1 LGRVHA
7 KLVAVDLHAIVTVI
21 DIFSFCCRHPLFGG
35 IMFDVERL
43 LGQML
48 GGSAL
53 GKVAGSVGSGL
64 GSVNGGIG
72 SGLSK
77 GALGIGALGVAWAA
91 FEHFQEQNK
100 QAQNAGPG
108 VPPPMPS
115 MPPPPPMAMPAP
127 EAAVNA
133 LPAAENDREADA
145 AHLIR
150 AMIAAANADGK
161 IDAEERSRVLERAL
175 SAGLSPATQQFL
187 LAQLNAPAALSEIV
201 TQTRDH
207 LKRETYG
214 ASLMAIT
221 NDTDAEK
228 QYLAALA
235 AGLGLSAQDADRIE
249 AALR

>member
-1 LGRVHA
+1 
-7 KLVAVDLHAIVTVI
+7 
-21 DIFSFCCRHPLFGG
+21 
-35 IMFDVERL
+35 MFDVERL

-53 GKVAGSVGSGL
+53 GKVAGSMGSGL

-72 SGLSK
+72 GGLSK

-100 QAQNAGPG
+100 QAQNVGPG

-115 MPPPPPMAMPAP
+115 MPPPPPMAMPAA
-127 EAAVNA
+127 EMSVAAT
-133 LPAAENDREADA
+133 LPAPENDREADA

-187 LAQLNAPAALSEIV
+187 LTQLNAPVALSEIV
-201 TQTRDH
+201 AQTRDS

-214 ASLMAIT
+214 ASLMAIS

-228 QYLAALA
+228 HYLAALA
-235 AGLGLSAQDADRIE
+235 AGLGLSVEDASRIE

>member
-1 LGRVHA
+1 MQLSLQQAYSRFF
-7 KLVAVDLHAIVTVI
+7 DSP
-21 DIFSFCCRHPLFGG
+21 FFGG
-35 IMFDVERL
+35 NMFDVERL

-91 FEHFQEQNK
+91 FEHFQEKNK

-108 VPPPMPS
+108 VPPSMPT
-115 MPPPPPMAMPAP
+115 MPPPPPPMAMPMP
-127 EAAVNA
+127 EAAPAATA
-133 LPAAENDREADA
+133 LPAPENDREADA

-150 AMIAAANADGK
+150 AMIAAAHADGK

-201 TQTRDH
+201 AHTRES

-221 NDTDAEK
+221 NDTEEEK

-235 AGLGLSAQDADRIE
+235 AGLGLSAEDASRIE
-249 AALR
+249 AALRQ